1 MRTRNEILFD
11 YCNIAFLT
19 LVGISAIYP
28 FAYVLTLS
36 VSTLADVARGGVL
49 IIPRE
54 ISWIAYGMVFNDENI
69 RIGFANAVMR
79 TLLGTAATLLMT
91 SLVAYP
97 LSRPH
102 MPLRRQI
109 TFYVVFTMLF
119 SGGLVPRYLVIKHLG
134 LIDSVWSLV
143 LPVMLTAFNV
153 IVLKNFFQQIPR
165 SYEEAAKIDGAGD
178 WAILF
183 QVFIPLSKP
192 ALATI
197 ALWTCVFHWNAW
209 FDAMLFISSED
220 RQVLQVFVQRVVV
233 ENSVKDMQFGVD
245 NLDQAKFS
253 SEALKAA
260 TVVVTILPILALYP
274 FAQRYFIKGITLG
287 GIKE

>member
-1 MRTRNEILFD
+1 MRSRNEILFD